1 MPGAGT
7 DHSKSW
13 IDTGGP
19 IVVLVEPQLGENI
32 GAAARAMANFGL
44 RRLRLVKPR
53 QEWPNPRAKVM
64 AAGADGILE
73 SAQLFDTLAAAIAD
87 CALVLAT
94 TARAHDQAK
103 PVIGAEEAA
112 RLMAPHVAG
121 GEAVA
126 VVFGRERN
134 GLENEEVALADHI
147 VTLPV
152 NPAFA
157 SLNLAQAIVIVAYEW
172 FKQVSSGALPF
183 TMPVKS
189 KPAPKQQLAAF
200 FASLERELEKVE
212 FFRPE
217 EKRTTMRINLQN
229 IFQRMQPTQQ
239 DIQTLHGVITAIA
252 QGRKGPAKGGLL
264 DGEEAQ
270 MLRMLLAEHGQGRV
284 PSERTPVR
292 GLARLLRRNPTDA
305 ERALW
310 AAMVK
315 DRRFAGRGFK
325 RQVPLG
331 PHICDF
337 VSFPLRAVIDLTPD
351 RETEAARQARAD
363 KRAWLI
369 ARGYALLDIAA
380 AEVESALAPAL
391 DRLASK
397 LQELRAPGHPE
408 SSGGAKIEN

>member
-1 MPGAGT
+1 MVQAGFERRPALHHAGEIETGA
-7 DHSKSW
+7 
-13 IDTGGP
+13 
-19 IVVLVEPQLGENI
+19 E
-32 GAAARAMANFGL
+32 AAAR
-44 RRLRLVKPR
+44 RLLCFART
-53 QEWPNPRAKVM
+53 RAGKGRILPARGKAHHHAHQLAKYLSAGAAD
-64 AAGADGILE
+64 AAGYPD
-73 SAQLFDTLAAAIAD
+73 AAWRHHRH
-87 CALVLAT
+87 
-94 TARAHDQAK
+94 RAG
-103 PVIGAEEAA
+103 P
-112 RLMAPHVAG
+112 
-121 GEAVA
+121 
-126 VVFGRERN
+126 
-134 GLENEEVALADHI
+134 
-147 VTLPV
+147 
-152 NPAFA
+152 
-157 SLNLAQAIVIVAYEW
+157 
-172 FKQVSSGALPF
+172 
-183 TMPVKS
+183 
-189 KPAPKQQLAAF
+189 
-200 FASLERELEKVE
+200 
-212 FFRPE
+212 
-217 EKRTTMRINLQN
+217 
-229 IFQRMQPTQQ
+229 QR
-239 DIQTLHGVITAIA
+239 A
-252 QGRKGPAKGGLL
+252 
-264 DGEEAQ
+264 
-270 MLRMLLAEHGQGRV
+270 GQGRV